1 MTDTE
6 IGAYEA
12 RTKFSQLLDEVLSG
26 HAITILRYGTPVARL
41 TPVTPTVQS
50 HPDDIVEAFKQAR
63 KGITLGPNLTI
74 KELIEEGRM

>member
-1 MTDTE
+1 ME

-12 RTKFSQLLDEVLSG
+12 KTKFSQLLDEVLTG
-26 HAITILRYGTPVARL
+26 HVITILRHGTPVARL
-41 TPVTPTVQS
+41 TPVTPTAKS
-50 HPDDIVEAFKQAR
+50 APDDIVAAFKQAR